1 MPKDFVPVTLSE
13 LKTLTDGEFYD
24 DEFSKGRYSTDAS
37 IYQIQP
43 LAVFIPK
50 SKDDVIKAVN
60 FCLDNNISILPR
72 GGGTSQCGQTVNRSL
87 VIDNSKYFN
96 KIVDFDEKNK
106 TCTVEPGI
114 VLDELNKFL
123 KPFGLW
129 FPVDVS
135 TSSRATIGG
144 MAGNNSCGGRSLKY
158 GMMRDNVLSIEA
170 ILNDG
175 KEYLSLIHI

>member
-1 MPKDFVPVTLSE
+1 MPKDFAPVPLSE
-13 LKTLTDGEFYD
+13 LKTITNGEFYD

-37 IYQIQP
+37 IYQIKP

-60 FCLDNNISILPR
+60 FCLNNNISILPR

-96 KIVDFDEKNK
+96 KIIDFDEKNK

-114 VLDELNKFL
+114 VLDEYLEISCNDKSIKVLEIQREGKRQQKIEEFVLGSKIIKGSNLNN
-123 KPFGLW
+123 
-129 FPVDVS
+129 
-135 TSSRATIGG
+135 A
-144 MAGNNSCGGRSLKY
+144 
-158 GMMRDNVLSIEA
+158 
-170 ILNDG
+170 
-175 KEYLSLIHI
+175 